1 MKSQCDN
8 NKNFIPSPEALS
20 LITKENL
27 DFRSVS
33 AKDNNGI
40 NELFMTVGKK
50 FINQSISTK

>member
-8 NKNFIPSPEALS
+8 NKNFITSPEALS

-50 FINQSISTK
+50 FINQSTSTK